1 MFLHILFSSSQ
12 KMSPKPDYLKP
23 KNLLKKESITGG
35 SITGGVLLELIFSIN
50 LRFRD
55 ALG

>member
-1 MFLHILFSSSQ
+1 
-12 KMSPKPDYLKP
+12 MSPKPDYLKP

-35 SITGGVLLELIFSIN
+35 FITGGVLLELIFSIN